1 MNNTQPNINVNKD
14 VGSLGFFN
22 NNNNNHLYQQPQQHS
37 VQLNSAKNKVNNQP
51 TLIQRS
57 LSQYNNNSNNNDF
70 YNQQQ
75 QYAQKQINKKMN
87 PLTTIMANS
96 NNDNNISQMIDK

>member
-37 VQLNSAKNKVNNQP
+37 VQLNSAKNKVNN
-51 TLIQRS
+51 
-57 LSQYNNNSNNNDF
+57 
-70 YNQQQ
+70 
-75 QYAQKQINKKMN
+75 
-87 PLTTIMANS
+87 
-96 NNDNNISQMIDK
+96 